1 VLSSNEFVSGP
12 GAAAIAAST
21 PFASCIPAVKA
32 ASVTSSR
39 FELCGFGTDIRGRY
53 GDRSVRVGMPAGSL
67 TLYCGSFPG
76 VVESIERGLLGLQA
90 DVRIVLEHPPREVA
104 GNRFDHVIR
113 LAGLEEPGDNGV
125 P

>member
-1 VLSSNEFVSGP
+1 
-12 GAAAIAAST
+12 
-21 PFASCIPAVKA
+21 
-32 ASVTSSR
+32 
-39 FELCGFGTDIRGRY
+39 
-53 GDRSVRVGMPAGSL
+53 MPAGSL